1 MVGCLFLCLDT
12 ETVFSSPLYS
22 LLSSQELQTDNMGS
36 FFSPSLSEKIVSL
49 EGPGTQQQC
58 RHMHLV

>member
-36 FFSPSLSEKIVSL
+36 FFSPSLNEKIVSL
-49 EGPGTQQQC
+49 EGLGTQQQC
-58 RHMHLV
+58 RHMHLI

>member
-22 LLSSQELQTDNMGS
+22 LLSSQELQTDNTGS

-58 RHMHLV
+58 RHMHLI